1 LLVLSCACPICQFG
15 CCGCQPFPSTFLRR
29 LPVTRSATR
38 QSFDIAS
45 FGAAIKFLLLK
56 RQQGHARLCSP
67 FLWPFHC
74 LYFVLFQFH
83 FATAKSEIMTA
94 SLWYPQLFAWI
105 SSNEVNAFWQS
116 SKYVAHFVCLLF
128 AGPVNALYEIWIHLR
143 ITRDPSGPLS
153 HQCSHRLPKDSLL
166 GVPLMYPT
174 TSFFLYALPYPFKGT
189 SKGLRLCLKTACKI

>member
-1 LLVLSCACPICQFG
+1 
-15 CCGCQPFPSTFLRR
+15 
-29 LPVTRSATR
+29 
-38 QSFDIAS
+38 
-45 FGAAIKFLLLK
+45 
-56 RQQGHARLCSP
+56 
-67 FLWPFHC
+67 
-74 LYFVLFQFH
+74 
-83 FATAKSEIMTA
+83 MTA
-94 SLWYPQLFAWI
+94 SLWYPRLFAWI

-174 TSFFLYALPYPFKGT
+174 TSFFLYAFLYPFKET
-189 SKGLRLCLKTACKI
+189 FKRLRLCLLKEPVKFNNRPSNCDILKFLYLKFEICYRNISNP